1 MSENVKIKI
10 NEYDKTSPGGRGI
23 DSTDIA
29 FVPGFSSSST
39 APVLEPILC
48 TTVKEFEELFPYE
61 ETEASYLVRISK
73 NSEYNIEKIS
83 ELSKKL
89 DELQKELPDA
99 QFKKLNT
106 FIELYEA
113 RLAQECEIY
122 FKKGFQFAMR
132 LILEC
137 CNEKI

>member
-1 MSENVKIKI
+1 MKDFLTYLYEIDLHENEC
-10 NEYDKTSPGGRGI
+10 NPPTRPSH
-23 DSTDIA
+23 
-29 FVPGFSSSST
+29 
-39 APVLEPILC
+39 
-48 TTVKEFEELFPYE
+48 KEGTIY
-61 ETEASYLVRISK
+61 
-73 NSEYNIEKIS
+73 
-83 ELSKKL
+83 
-89 DELQKELPDA
+89 DELQKELPEA

>member
-1 MSENVKIKI
+1 MKDFLTYLYEIDLHENES
-10 NEYDKTSPGGRGI
+10 NPPTRPSH
-23 DSTDIA
+23 
-29 FVPGFSSSST
+29 
-39 APVLEPILC
+39 
-48 TTVKEFEELFPYE
+48 KEGAIY
-61 ETEASYLVRISK
+61 
-73 NSEYNIEKIS
+73 
-83 ELSKKL
+83 
-89 DELQKELPDA
+89 DELQKELPKE

-106 FIELYEA
+106 FIELYEG